1 MAGADAVKQL
11 KIKTSA
17 VSRLMKDRVASDRE
31 IEGQKERIGKV
42 RSDPEKDEHDVAKQ
56 ARRPRRVAQRRTAAD
71 AEPPARPPVRRR
83 RRCSPRWWP
92 AGQTSCAGSRT
103 LRSSSTLSWRAAGE
117 PRRRGRAPEPCDAPP
132 AAAGAHKGG
141 PGLERGARERRGCVW
156 AGGGHSQAGGGR
168 ARRLRS
174 RRPPVGQHTR
184 RTPSPSRAL
193 LDFCSRW
200 ASSGHSAC
208 EAHSLP

>member
-117 PRRRGRAPEPCDAPP
+117 PRRGGARLSPATPRPP
-132 AAAGAHKGG
+132 PQELTKADLSSSEEHANAADVFGQAAAILK
-141 PGLERGARERRGCVW
+141 REGVE
-156 AGGGHSQAGGGR
+156 
-168 ARRLRS
+168 
-174 RRPPVGQHTR
+174 
-184 RTPSPSRAL
+184 
-193 LDFCSRW
+193 LDD
-200 ASSGHSAC
+200 
-208 EAHSLP
+208 